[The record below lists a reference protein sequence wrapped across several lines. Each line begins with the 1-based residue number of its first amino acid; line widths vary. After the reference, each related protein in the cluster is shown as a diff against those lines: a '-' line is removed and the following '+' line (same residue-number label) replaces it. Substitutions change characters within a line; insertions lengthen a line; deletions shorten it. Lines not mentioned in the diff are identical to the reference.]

1 MGSSFQAPNLSSEF
15 WKFNM
20 SKSISTLLVVD
31 DDIIQCR
38 IIEAV
43 AVQMGIGVTCVS
55 TLQAAADAIRYQVF
69 DGITI
74 DLALGDRTGVELLRA
89 ISALRIK
96 PYVIVISGCDKR
108 IMNATVR
115 MAQDAGIADV
125 ASLSKPI
132 EITRLRE
139 LLGEARCSG
148 EQTQSLTR
156 KSPAVSSAALEEALR
171 DNRIYAAFQPKVDLA
186 SGRLIGCEALARW
199 NRDQLGFVPPDV
211 FIAVAE
217 RSGQIKAVTHVML
230 ESALDAAAAFI
241 VHDPSFVMAVNISG
255 SLVCDDQFPDEI
267 ERILQSAGVAPVN
280 LMLEVTET
288 TAMADAA
295 RAVDVLL
302 QLRLKGIGLS
312 IDDFGTGYSSL
323 SALAR
328 MPFNELKI
336 DRSFITNCIDDSDMM
351 KIVRGSI
358 ALAHGFGMKVVAEGI
373 EDVRT
378 AEMLSEIGCD
388 VGQGYVFAPALSV
401 DALQGWRNGRNVHA

>member
-1 MGSSFQAPNLSSEF
+1 MQ
-15 WKFNM
+15 
-20 SKSISTLLVVD
+20 KSISTLLVVD

-43 AVQMGIGVTCVS
+43 AAQMGIVVTCVS
-55 TLQAAADAIRYQVF
+55 TFQAAADAIRFQVF

-74 DLALGDRTGVELLRA
+74 DLSLGEKTGVELLRA
-89 ISALRIK
+89 ISALRLK
-96 PYVIVISGCDKR
+96 PYVIVISGCDQR
-108 IMNATVR
+108 IMNTTVR

-132 EITRLRE
+132 QLTRLRE
-139 LLGEARCSG
+139 FLGEARHSG
-148 EQTQSLTR
+148 EPSRPLAR
-156 KSPAVSSAALEEALR
+156 KSPAVSSADLGKALR
-171 DNRIYAAFQPKVDLA
+171 DYQIYAAFQPKVELS
-186 SGRLIGCEALARW
+186 SGKLVGCEALARW
-199 NRDQLGFVPPDV
+199 NSEQCGFVPPDV

-217 RSGQIKAVTHVML
+217 RSGQIKAVTHLML
-230 ESALDAAAAFI
+230 ERALDAAKTFI
-241 VHDPSFVMAVNISG
+241 AHDSSFVMAVNISG
-255 SLVCDDQFPDEI
+255 SLVCDDHFPDEI
-267 ERILQSAGVAPVN
+267 ERILQSAGVAPAN

-288 TAMADAA
+288 TAMADAS

-336 DRSFITNCIDDSDMM
+336 DRSFVTNCIHDGDML

-373 EDVRT
+373 EDVTT

-401 DALQGWRNGRNVHA
+401 DALQGWRDGRNVDA